1 MRRIGTQPSEGSPT
15 SSGPPAGPSPDRVP
29 DVQVILFTLLGA
41 GVMVIAYALGVPG
54 PVDAI
59 LFLGGVFTGALLRVA
74 RPIID
79 WLTRP

>member
-1 MRRIGTQPSEGSPT
+1 MQL
-15 SSGPPAGPSPDRVP
+15 V
-29 DVQVILFTLLGA
+29 LFTVLGA
-41 GVMVIAYALGVPG
+41 CVTVIAYAFNVSG
-54 PVDAI
+54 PVCAL

>member
-1 MRRIGTQPSEGSPT
+1 
-15 SSGPPAGPSPDRVP
+15 
-29 DVQVILFTLLGA
+29 VQLLLFTVLG
-41 GVMVIAYALGVPG
+41 GCVLVIAYALNIPG
-54 PVDAI
+54 PVCAL